1 VHVQF
6 LEFEDI
12 AADPEGSSVHGESSD
27 EIIYHRSQAE
37 AGILLVF
44 LNFSSFLNPFLLQ
57 GMPIARRGWVL
68 NFTGARWGWSA
79 IKSKRSVLMPT
90 FFDPFGSHLM
100 FELQVRWLEAA
111 AAQDHPD
118 GLYNMAV
125 MHAYGHGGAPQNNDL
140 ARQYFERAA
149 ALDFAPAKNGL
160 AMLLSNTG
168 SEKDLQEAFKLFNE
182 SSALG
187 NSDGYYNKG
196 ILLRQGQ
203 GVAKDPVA
211 ARVALQAAADL
222 GHPSA
227 CVMLAEMLVIG
238 EGGPDD
244 YIGALLLLKLISGV
258 TRCVKRWRFMLPHGK
273 CHPQFATKLCPL
285 FITFSHRNGQNWSR
299 SQRWHQVL
307 CRQQRDRGH
316 PLAHTFGFS
325 GL

>member
-1 VHVQF
+1 
-6 LEFEDI
+6 
-12 AADPEGSSVHGESSD
+12 
-27 EIIYHRSQAE
+27 
-37 AGILLVF
+37 
-44 LNFSSFLNPFLLQ
+44 
-57 GMPIARRGWVL
+57 MPIARRGWVL

-79 IKSKRSVLMPT
+79 IKSKRSVLLPT

-196 ILLRQGQ
+196 ILLR
-203 GVAKDPVA
+203 
-211 ARVALQAAADL
+211 
-222 GHPSA
+222 H
-227 CVMLAEMLVIG
+227 E
-238 EGGPDD
+238 
-244 YIGALLLLKLISGV
+244 
-258 TRCVKRWRFMLPHGK
+258 
-273 CHPQFATKLCPL
+273 
-285 FITFSHRNGQNWSR
+285 
-299 SQRWHQVL
+299 
-307 CRQQRDRGH
+307 
-316 PLAHTFGFS
+316 
-325 GL
+325 

>member
-1 VHVQF
+1 
-6 LEFEDI
+6 
-12 AADPEGSSVHGESSD
+12 
-27 EIIYHRSQAE
+27 
-37 AGILLVF
+37 
-44 LNFSSFLNPFLLQ
+44 
-57 GMPIARRGWVL
+57 
-68 NFTGARWGWSA
+68 
-79 IKSKRSVLMPT
+79 
-90 FFDPFGSHLM
+90 M

-196 ILLRQGQ
+196 ILLRQGL
-203 GVAKDPVA
+203 GVAKDPYA

-244 YIGALLLLKLISGV
+244 YIGALLLLKLISGA
-258 TRCVKRWRFMLPHGK
+258 TRGVKRWRFMLSHENVTHDSPPSFVLFLSLFLTEMGK
-273 CHPQFATKLCPL
+273 TGRALNDGIKSFVDNNVTEAIRLLT
-285 FITFSHRNGQNWSR
+285 
-299 SQRWHQVL
+299 
-307 CRQQRDRGH
+307 
-316 PLAHTFGFS
+316 PLASVGYEVAQLNLAYIYKVRACDKTLRNLSLTSIHNSSS
-325 GL
+325 GTTWSKRSCDSCSAVSCWAGEPQGARYSRQFCLLGYRH